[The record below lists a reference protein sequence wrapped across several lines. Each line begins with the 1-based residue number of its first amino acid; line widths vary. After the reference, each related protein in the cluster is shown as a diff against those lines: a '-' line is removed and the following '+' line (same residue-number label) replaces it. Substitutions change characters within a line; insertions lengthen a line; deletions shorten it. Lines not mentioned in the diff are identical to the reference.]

1 MQTPKG
7 VQTQIGI
14 DTNVIYESQN
24 ESNSKIQLQVQDSLY
39 ATKED
44 ADIALKSARTQLIIA
59 KPMQVRAL

>member
-14 DTNVIYESQN
+14 DTNVIYESQT
-24 ESNSKIQLQVQDSLY
+24 ESNSKIQLQVQDSL
-39 ATKED
+39 ATTKED
-44 ADIALKSARTQLIIA
+44 AHIAFKSARTQLILA

>member
-1 MQTPKG
+1 VQTPKG

-14 DTNVIYESQN
+14 DTNVIYESQT
-24 ESNSKIQLQVQDSLY
+24 ESNSKIQLQVQDSLS

>member
-14 DTNVIYESQN
+14 DTNVIYESQT
-24 ESNSKIQLQVQDSLY
+24 ESNSKIQLQVQDSLS

>member
-14 DTNVIYESQN
+14 DTNVIYESQT
-24 ESNSKIQLQVQDSLY
+24 ESNSKIQLQVQDSL
-39 ATKED
+39 ATTKED
-44 ADIALKSARTQLIIA
+44 AHIALKSARTQLILA

>member
-1 MQTPKG
+1 VQTPKG

>member
-14 DTNVIYESQN
+14 DTNVIYESQT
-24 ESNSKIQLQVQDSLY
+24 ESNSKIQLQVQDSLS

-44 ADIALKSARTQLIIA
+44 ADIELKSARTQLIIA